1 MGSTGNPNPWGPYD
15 SYRDCSQGVCSV
27 YCPQWCYVIFPPPPS
42 FFLDDEDDS
51 SSSDFSPLLIAL
63 IGILAS
69 AFILVSYYT
78 LISKYCHRRRLGSSG
93 AISRDLGISSSAT
106 DPWQG
111 TIRAPNPNAEAGDGL
126 DESLIKSITVYK
138 YRKGD
143 GFVESSDCSVCLS
156 EFQEDESLRLLPKC
170 NHAFHV
176 PCIDTWLKSHSNCP
190 LCRAFI
196 AGINAVEAV
205 AVSSQPISGHQV
217 SAESGDRDEGT
228 VGINSIST
236 DHHRQIG
243 DSVVV
248 NLDLETISRN
258 ETVSNVNGGSTPK
271 LPEPHGSRDG
281 EDQVNR
287 RSASLNSGG
296 VVLIADILREIE
308 DDQGDEES
316 SGVGTSR
323 RVEDGEGEKTPPPSG
338 SAANETSGISNF
350 LVRGSLA
357 MKRSVS
363 AGKFAISSYDRA
375 RNYRLPN

>member
-1 MGSTGNPNPWGPYD
+1 MGSTGNPNPWDSYD
-15 SYRDCSQGVCSV
+15 SYRDCSKGVCSV
-27 YCPQWCYVIFPPPPS
+27 YCPEWCYVIFPPPPS

-78 LISKYCHRRRLGSSG
+78 LISKYCHRRRNSSSSASG
-93 AISRDLGISSSAT
+93 AIGRDHGISSSSVA
-106 DPWQG
+106 DAWQG
-111 TIRAPNPNAEAGDGL
+111 NNGAPNTNAPIGDGL

-196 AGINAVEAV
+196 AGINATTAVET
-205 AVSSQPISGHQV
+205 VSVSNQPISV
-217 SAESGDRDEGT
+217 TESGNRGEVT
-228 VGINSIST
+228 AGISSISNVLN
-236 DHHRQIG
+236 HQAG

-248 NLDLETISRN
+248 NLDLETRSRS

-271 LPEPHGSRDG
+271 PPEFQGSRDG
-281 EDQVNR
+281 EEQVNR

-296 VVLIADILREIE
+296 VVLIADILRETE
-308 DDQGDEES
+308 DEES
-316 SGVGTSR
+316 AGEGTSR
-323 RVEDGEGEKTPPPSG
+323 RVEEGDGEKTPPPSG
-338 SAANETSGISNF
+338 SAANQTSGISSF
-350 LVRGSLA
+350 LVRSSMA

-363 AGKFAISSYDRA
+363 TGKFVLSSYDRA

>member
-1 MGSTGNPNPWGPYD
+1 MGSTGNPNPWGTYD
-15 SYRDCSQGVCSV
+15 SYRDCSQRVCNV

-42 FFLDDEDDS
+42 FYLDDEDDS

-78 LISKYCHRRRLGSSG
+78 LISKYCHRRRHGSV
-93 AISRDLGISSSAT
+93 AISRDLGISSSSTTDHWEGNNGAT
-106 DPWQG
+106 N
-111 TIRAPNPNAEAGDGL
+111 PNPNPAVGDGL
-126 DESLIKSITVYK
+126 DESLIKSIKVYK
-138 YRKGD
+138 YRKSD

-156 EFQEDESLRLLPKC
+156 EFQENESLRLLPKC

-196 AGINAVEAV
+196 AGINVTTADEIVAV
-205 AVSSQPISGHQV
+205 ANQPISVHHIATE
-217 SAESGDRDEGT
+217 SAE
-228 VGINSIST
+228 NSSIT
-236 DHHRQIG
+236 TEQHHRIG

-248 NLDLETISRN
+248 NLDLETRSRS
-258 ETVSNVNGGSTPK
+258 ETVSNVNGVGSTPK
-271 LPEPHGSRDG
+271 PPELRELRDG
-281 EDQVNR
+281 QEQVNR
-287 RSASLNSGG
+287 RSTSLNSGS
-296 VVLIADILREIE
+296 VVSIADILREIE

-316 SGVGTSR
+316 AGVGTSHR
-323 RVEDGEGEKTPPPSG
+323 LEDGEGEKTPPSSG
-338 SAANETSGISNF
+338 SAANQTSGISSF
-350 LVRGSLA
+350 LVRSSMA

-363 AGKFAISSYDRA
+363 TGKFVLPSYDRA